1 MRNRKRITTAVAALF
16 ALLLIMGGCT
26 SKMSPSEEDLTQ
38 NPTGTPEAK
47 ESPEPTAT
55 SQLTYIAGY
64 QFRQPKAGDTVAAI
78 KTSMG
83 DIKVLLFPE
92 EAPKAVENFVT
103 HSKNGYYDNLIF
115 HRVVD
120 GYMIQGG
127 DPKGDGTGGESIWGE
142 PFEDEF
148 SLNLLHY
155 RGALSMAN
163 AGEDTNGSQFFIV
176 QRNQI
181 TGGEVEALREAGY
194 PEDLIALYKEHG
206 GTPGLNFVHTVFGQ
220 VYEGMD
226 VVDKIA
232 AVETDEADKPVENVT
247 IYTIEIQEIQ

>member
-1 MRNRKRITTAVAALF
+1 MEEHRMKKSKILAIIALF
-16 ALLLIMGGCT
+16 IFLMMGGCT
-26 SKMSPSEEDLTQ
+26 SKMAPSQEDKTQ
-38 NPTGTPEAK
+38 NPTAT
-47 ESPEPTAT
+47 PEPTET
-55 SQLTYIAGY
+55 SQLKYIAGY
-64 QFRQPKAGDTVAAI
+64 QLRQPKAGDTVAI
-78 KTSMG
+78 MKTSMG
-83 DIKVLLFPE
+83 DIRILLFPE

-103 HSKNGYYDNLIF
+103 HSKNGYYDNVTF
-115 HRVVD
+115 HRVID
-120 GYMIQGG
+120 DFMIQGG

-163 AGEDTNGSQFFIV
+163 AGPDTNGSQFFIV
-176 QRNQI
+176 QRDQI
-181 TGGEVEALREAGY
+181 TEGEVNAMKEAGY
-194 PEDLIALYKEHG
+194 PEDLIGLFKKHG

-232 AVETDEADKPVENVT
+232 AVETDEADKPLENVT
-247 IYTIEIQEIQ
+247 IYTIEIQEIK